1 MKYPYRIAIID
12 LGTNSLRVG
21 LYEIKDWMEWNCLH
35 QHKSMVRLGDGVFE
49 TGFLDPEAKMRT
61 FVELTEI
68 KKQMGDWKINHVV
81 GYATSALRTA
91 ADGPAFATFIEKKLG
106 FPIKIISGEEEA
118 ILIAKGV
125 LTNQRTPAENFLLVD
140 IGGGS
145 TEINWCQGKLV
156 YKSLSFRLGANR
168 IKQLFFDP
176 SPHPQTLK
184 GKADSIKNTRKFVK
198 EELLKQT
205 KKVPKAATLMG
216 SSGTIRAVRK
226 MLKAAKK
233 PVDPFLGSDLS
244 TFVQKISYFSPDRLL
259 KIPGMEPKRVD
270 LIIPGAIIL
279 DEVVKTF
286 GIKKIYT
293 TPFTLRDGI
302 LEEVL
307 EKFFY

>member
-21 LYEIKDWMEWNCLH
+21 LYEIKDWMEWQCLH
-35 QHKSMVRLGDGVFE
+35 QHKTMVRLGDGVFE

-68 KKQMGDWKINHVV
+68 KKQMVDWKISHVV

-91 ADGPAFATFIEKKLG
+91 ADGQAFATFIEKKLG

-118 ILIAKGV
+118 LLIAKGV
-125 LTNQRTPAENFLLVD
+125 LTNQRTPPEDFLLAD

-145 TEINWCQGKLV
+145 TEINWCRGKQV
-156 YKSLSFRLGANR
+156 FKNLSFRLGANR
-168 IKQLFFDP
+168 IKQVFFDP
-176 SPHPQTLK
+176 VFHPSFLK
-184 GKADSIKNTRKFVK
+184 NRQESIKRTRKFVS
-198 EELLKQT
+198 EELAKQT
-205 KKVPKAATLMG
+205 GKISKIQTLMG
-216 SSGTIRAVRK
+216 SSGTIRALRK
-226 MLKAAKK
+226 ILKAHKK
-233 PVDPFLGSDLS
+233 PVDPFLTSDLS
-244 TFVQKISYFSPDRLL
+244 GIVKKISVMSPDRLH
-259 KIPGMEPKRVD
+259 KVPGMEPKRVD
-270 LIIPGAIIL
+270 LIIPGAIIF
-279 DEVVKTF
+279 DEILKTF

-307 EKFFY
+307 EKVFY